1 MHDVSTHLHD
11 RGLMHKFIY
20 ENVRY
25 VLDRRKYT
33 FWCGF
38 IHCCFWEKKI
48 FLNNMA
54 NPFPNKKYLLISRL
68 FFIYLLTWEIIVSL
82 NHFQQFE
89 IYVSKFQ
96 TVNIRQYLEHPHM
109 FVKTNQKHIY
119 CGDHIP
125 STHTWISLAP

>member
-38 IHCCFWEKKI
+38 IHCCFWKKK
-48 FLNNMA
+48 FL
-54 NPFPNKKYLLISRL
+54 KIWQTL
-68 FFIYLLTWEIIVSL
+68 FQIKNICRSQDCFFYLLTWEIIFSL

-89 IYVSKFQ
+89 NYVSKVQ

-125 STHTWISLAP
+125 STHTCISLAP